1 MISTKTAK
9 PPPAPVAALLS
20 PFLWITERP
29 DRFDVYS
36 AGLIFLQLAIPSLR
50 TRRNVQQLQ
59 KGLRQ
64 YDNDLARFRESS
76 AGSGYNWDQ
85 LDRDA
90 KAGFDLASKLLCKRK
105 AGRLSAQ
112 QALLHRYFLFS

>member
-1 MISTKTAK
+1 MSTKTAK

-50 TRRNVQQLQ
+50 TRRNVQQLH
-59 KGLRQ
+59 LYAEALPVIRQ
-64 YDNDLARFRESS
+64 SS
-76 AGSGYNWDQ
+76 PCPTGY
-85 LDRDA
+85 
-90 KAGFDLASKLLCKRK
+90 SI
-105 AGRLSAQ
+105 
-112 QALLHRYFLFS
+112 